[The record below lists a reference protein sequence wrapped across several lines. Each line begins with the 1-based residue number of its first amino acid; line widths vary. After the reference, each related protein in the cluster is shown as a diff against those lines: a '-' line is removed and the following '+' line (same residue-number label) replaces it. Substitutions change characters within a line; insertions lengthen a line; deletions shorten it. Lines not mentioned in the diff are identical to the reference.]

1 MAVREIKTTLKLDGE
16 RAFNQAITEAG
27 RNMRVMAS
35 EMKSAAADFNLTG
48 DEMDYLSRKSK
59 SLNSQIEQ
67 QEKIIKA
74 LEGAVAQSAESYGDA
89 SAKTDGYRIKL
100 NNARAS
106 MAKLQKELEETDRE
120 LTDLG
125 RDSGR
130 VGRQLETGIGEAAED
145 VSRKFDSMVNQLS
158 TDVASIETTLN
169 IAGAVKIGSAV
180 VEGVKG
186 AYDAITGMVDAS
198 MEYNRSMSFLEIN
211 AQNAGHEFEKIK
223 EYAVAVAG
231 LTGDMDAAV
240 EGMSNLLMT
249 GFEADEMALAVA
261 RLSGAI
267 IQFPDTLKFESLA
280 DGLQESIATGSAVGQ
295 YAEYLERMGLDIEK
309 VNEAFEKSK
318 KKGQEAVE
326 TTALAFLSGH
336 GAEETAEQYRNQYAD
351 QVAYFEAQAKL
362 TDSQAA
368 LAKEL
373 TPAATKAIDM
383 ATELMTS
390 ATTAVQEAK
399 ELWEK
404 YQLKKEEKQKEME
417 AHDAE
422 IDAETG
428 YFTKLNEINE
438 KIRQMDA
445 VGMYWEA
452 QGLQQQRDAMIS
464 LYGSYMSEE
473 IDKEAFIEQLEK
485 IGQEG
490 HEALTGALAG
500 KDIAGST
507 AAEKSIEQAAQKAAE
522 EYVEAVEEYVEENPP
537 VVQGW
542 DELNPGITTDG
553 SEKKQVGEN
562 TLIKMLGIST
572 AKAEEEGEAV
582 GEAMV
587 DAISGASASAAE
599 EEQENMETIGANLV
613 TDIGNGITAQGPV
626 MLRTVQDLMDQ
637 LEAEVNRDIQ
647 GPTIYGP
654 IYKGGGSTSGGTT
667 GSAGGVTLELDGQT
681 LGRTGASYMSAAMGR
696 QMARAEAY
704 G

>member
-1 MAVREIKTTLKLDGE
+1 MAAREIRTTLKLDGE
-16 RAFNQAITEAG
+16 RAFNSAISEAG

-48 DEMDYLSRKSK
+48 DQMEYLGRKSK
-59 SLNSQIEQ
+59 SLNGQIEQ

-74 LEGAVAQSAESYGDA
+74 LEGAVAESADAYGEA
-89 SAKTDGYRIKL
+89 SARTDGYRIKL

-120 LTDLG
+120 MADLG

-130 VGRQLETGIGEAAED
+130 VGRQLETGIGDAAED

-158 TDVASIETTLN
+158 TDVSSIDSTLN
-169 IAGAVKIGSAV
+169 IAGAVAIGGAV

-240 EGMSNLLMT
+240 EGMSNLLLT

-267 IQFPDTLKFESLA
+267 IQFPDTMKFESLA
-280 DGLQESIATGSAVGQ
+280 DSLQESIASGSAVGQ
-295 YAEYLERMGLDIEK
+295 YAEYLTRMGMDMEK
-309 VNEAFEKSK
+309 VNEAFEGAK

-336 GAEETAEQYRNQYAD
+336 GAEETAEKYRNQYAD

-362 TDSQAA
+362 TDAQAS

-373 TPAATKAIDM
+373 TPAATAAIDM
-383 ATELMTS
+383 ATGLMDSATS
-390 ATTAVQEAK
+390 AVKEAK
-399 ELWEK
+399 EFWGK
-404 YQLKKEEKQKEME
+404 YKVQREEKQKEYE
-417 AHDAE
+417 EQDAE
-422 IDAETG
+422 TERETG
-428 YFTKLNEINE
+428 YFTRLNEINE
-438 KIRQMDA
+438 KIRMMDEA
-445 VGMYWEA
+445 GRAMEA
-452 QGLQQQRDAMIS
+452 QALVTQRDAMIS
-464 LYGSYMSEE
+464 LYGSYMSEQ
-473 IDKEAFIEQLEK
+473 IDADTFIENLEK

-500 KDIAGST
+500 AGTLGST
-507 AAEKSIEQAAQKAAE
+507 AAEKSIQQAAEQAAQ
-522 EYVEAVEEYVEENPP
+522 EYVDTVEEYVEEHQIPEVLQWDPSYP
-537 VVQGW
+537 VQDVPVPEDKEFGV
-542 DELNPGITTDG
+542 LN
-553 SEKKQVGEN
+553 
-562 TLIKMLGIST
+562 MLGIST
-572 AKAEEEGEAV
+572 AKAEEEGEEV
-582 GEAMV
+582 GETMV
-587 DAISGASASAAE
+587 DAISGAAVSTAEAAKGDF
-599 EEQENMETIGANLV
+599 ETLGSNVV
-613 TDIGNGITAQGPV
+613 TDVNNGIAAQGPV
-626 MLRTVQDLMDQ
+626 MLKTVQDLMDQ

-654 IYKGGGSTSGGTT
+654 VYKGGGSGAGGT
-667 GSAGGVTLELDGQT
+667 GGAGGSVTLELDGRT
-681 LGRTGASYMSAAMGR
+681 LGQTSAGYMSAEMGR

>member
-1 MAVREIKTTLKLDGE
+1 MAAREIRTTLKLDGE
-16 RAFNQAITEAG
+16 RAFNSAISEAG

-48 DEMDYLSRKSK
+48 DQMEYLGRKSK
-59 SLNSQIEQ
+59 SLNGQIEQ

-74 LEGAVAQSAESYGDA
+74 LEGAVAESADAYGEA
-89 SAKTDGYRIKL
+89 SARTDGYRIKL

-120 LTDLG
+120 MADLG

-130 VGRQLETGIGEAAED
+130 VGRQLETGIGDAAED

-158 TDVASIETTLN
+158 TDVSSIDSTLN
-169 IAGAVKIGSAV
+169 IAGAVAIGGAV

-240 EGMSNLLMT
+240 EGMSNLLLT

-267 IQFPDTLKFESLA
+267 IQFPDTMKFESLA
-280 DGLQESIATGSAVGQ
+280 DSLQESIASGSAVGQ
-295 YAEYLERMGLDIEK
+295 YAEYLTRMGMDMEK
-309 VNEAFEKSK
+309 VNEAFEGAK

-326 TTALAFLSGH
+326 TTALAFLYGH

-362 TDSQAA
+362 TDAQAS

-373 TPAATKAIDM
+373 TPAATAAIEL
-383 ATELMTS
+383 ATSLMES

-399 ELWEK
+399 ELWGKRDTLLDE
-404 YQLKKEEKQKEME
+404 
-417 AHDAE
+417 
-422 IDAETG
+422 
-428 YFTKLNEINE
+428 NE
-438 KIRQMDA
+438 KIEEAREQNLPDWDNGYTMD
-445 VGMYWEA
+445 GSEA
-452 QGLQQQRDAMIS
+452 G
-464 LYGSYMSEE
+464 EE
-473 IDKEAFIEQLEK
+473 DGEAYINGVKESIIKEAPEIPTWDEFTPGIS
-485 IGQEG
+485 
-490 HEALTGALAG
+490 TGAVKAGEEAG
-500 KDIAGST
+500 K
-507 AAEKSIEQAAQKAAE
+507 KAAE
-522 EYVEAVEEYVEENPP
+522 AYTETLEETIEKTP
-537 VVQGW
+537 VQVPTW
-542 DELNPGITTDG
+542 DDFGGGYTLDG
-553 SEKKQVGEN
+553 SETGETGEN
-562 TLIKMLGIST
+562 YLPGLLGITT
-572 AKAEEEGEAV
+572 AKAEEEGEEV

-599 EEQENMETIGANLV
+599 AAKGDFETLGSNVV
-613 TDIGNGITAQGPV
+613 TDVNNGIAAQGPV
-626 MLRTVQDLMDQ
+626 MLKTVQDLMDQ

-654 IYKGGGSTSGGTT
+654 VYKGGGSGAGGT
-667 GSAGGVTLELDGQT
+667 GGAGGSVTLELDGRT
-681 LGRTGASYMSAAMGR
+681 LGQTGAGYMSAEMGR

>member
-1 MAVREIKTTLKLDGE
+1 MAVREIRTELKIGGE
-16 RAFNQAITEAG
+16 REFDRAIKEAG

-48 DEMDYLSRKSK
+48 DQMEYMSRKSK
-59 SLNSQIEQ
+59 SLNDQIEQ
-67 QEKIIKA
+67 QKRIIEA
-74 LEGAVAQSAESYGDA
+74 LEGAVAKSASSYGEA
-89 SAKTDGYRIKL
+89 SARTDGYRIKL

-120 LTDLG
+120 MADLG

-130 VGRQLETGIGEAAED
+130 VGRQLETGIGDAAED

-158 TDVASIETTLN
+158 TDVSSIDSTLN
-169 IAGAVKIGSAV
+169 IAGAVAIGGAV

-186 AYDAITGMVDAS
+186 AYDAITRMVDAS

-240 EGMSNLLMT
+240 EGMSNLLLT

-267 IQFPDTLKFESLA
+267 IQFPDTMKFESLA
-280 DGLQESIATGSAVGQ
+280 DSLQESIASGSAVGQ
-295 YAEYLERMGLDIEK
+295 YAEYLTRMGMDMEK
-309 VNEAFEKSK
+309 VNEAFEGAK

-362 TDSQAA
+362 TDAQAS

-373 TPAATKAIDM
+373 TPAATAAIEL
-383 ATELMTS
+383 ATSLMES

-399 ELWEK
+399 ELWGKRDTLLDE
-404 YQLKKEEKQKEME
+404 
-417 AHDAE
+417 
-422 IDAETG
+422 
-428 YFTKLNEINE
+428 NE
-438 KIRQMDA
+438 KIEEAREQNLPDWDNGYTMD
-445 VGMYWEA
+445 GSEA
-452 QGLQQQRDAMIS
+452 G
-464 LYGSYMSEE
+464 EE
-473 IDKEAFIEQLEK
+473 DGEAYINGVKESIIKEAPEIPTWDEFTPGIS
-485 IGQEG
+485 
-490 HEALTGALAG
+490 TGAVKAGEEAG
-500 KDIAGST
+500 K
-507 AAEKSIEQAAQKAAE
+507 KAAE
-522 EYVEAVEEYVEENPP
+522 AYTETLEETIEKTP
-537 VVQGW
+537 VQVPTW
-542 DELNPGITTDG
+542 DDFGGGYTLDG
-553 SEKKQVGEN
+553 SETGETGEN
-562 TLIKMLGIST
+562 YLPGLLGITT
-572 AKAEEEGEAV
+572 AKAEEEGEEV

-599 EEQENMETIGANLV
+599 AAKGDFETLGSNVV
-613 TDIGNGITAQGPV
+613 TDVNNGIAAQGPV
-626 MLRTVQDLMDQ
+626 MLKTVQDLMDQ

-654 IYKGGGSTSGGTT
+654 VYKGGGSGAGGT
-667 GSAGGVTLELDGQT
+667 GGAGGSVTLELDGRT
-681 LGRTGASYMSAAMGR
+681 LGQTGAGYMSAEMGR